1 MNFKPHDYQK
11 YAIDYIETHP
21 IAAVLLDMGI
31 GKTVISLTA
40 IEDLLFDSFEVHRVL
55 VVAPLRVARDTWPAE
70 IKKWSH
76 LKDLTYSVAVG
87 NVKERRVALTS
98 SADIT
103 IINRENLE
111 WLIEDSGFPFD
122 FDMVILD
129 ELSSFKNH
137 RSKRFRSMMK
147 VRPKV
152 KRIVGL
158 TGTPS
163 SNGLMDLWAE
173 FRLLD
178 MGQRL
183 GRFITQYRTNYF
195 MPDKRNGEI
204 IYSYK
209 PLPGAENTIY
219 REISD
224 ITISMK
230 STDHLKMPKL
240 ISSEYEVRLSDEE
253 QKRYDSLKKN
263 LVLQLP
269 SGDITAANAASL
281 SGKLCQMANGAVY
294 SDTGIVVHIHDR
306 KLDALEDLI
315 EAANGKPV
323 LVAYW
328 FKHDFA
334 RISERLHKLHIPS
347 SCLNTSDSIRR
358 WNNGELPVALVH
370 PASAGHGL
378 NLQSGGSTLIWFGLT
393 WSLELYQQTNAR
405 LWRQGQTASTVV
417 IQHII
422 TKGTI
427 DGRILNALSHKNNT
441 QAALINAVK
450 ANLKI
455 RDNF

>member
-21 IAAVLLDMGI
+21 IAAVLLDMGL

-195 MPDKRNGEI
+195 MPDRRNGEI

-294 SDTGIVVHIHDR
+294 SNTGDIVHIHDR

-328 FKHDFA
+328 FKHDLA
-334 RISERLHKLHIPS
+334 RISERLHKLHIPF
-347 SCLNTSDSIRR
+347 SCLDTSDSIRR
-358 WNNGELPVALVH
+358 WNNSELPVALVH

-393 WSLELYQQTNAR
+393 WSLEFYQQTNAR
-405 LWRQGQTASTVV
+405 LWRQGQTAGTVV
-417 IQHII
+417 IEHII

-427 DGRILNALSHKNNT
+427 DERIMKALSQKNST

-450 ANLKI
+450 ADLKI
-455 RDNF
+455 